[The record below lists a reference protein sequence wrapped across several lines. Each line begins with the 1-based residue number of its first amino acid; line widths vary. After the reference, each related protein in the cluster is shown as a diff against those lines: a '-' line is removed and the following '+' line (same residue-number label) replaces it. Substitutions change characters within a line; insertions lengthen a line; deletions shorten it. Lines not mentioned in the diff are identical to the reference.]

1 MPFNNDYKAELDTT
15 ISEYRESQRKQF
27 SEFEVGERY
36 TQLIENYQ
44 TKEKEI
50 KKLKKEIEDLE
61 EEIEE
66 LEDDKKSERRKYDK
80 KLSDREEAYRILDK
94 SHKELEEQNKS
105 LQEAKEDLEQEKKV
119 KAESINFIN
128 EILNAKNTDSKD
140 YQKVYD
146 KTTEI
151 CNYIENDVVD
161 VCKNILKIDTSA
173 YKSEAHKWRNT
184 ELKTW
189 LKGKKVIAVVG
200 EFSSG
205 KTSLVNKILNP
216 TDDKNIVSLPTSSKE
231 TTAIPTYIEYAPD
244 FYSHFMATNGDLKRI
259 SIDTFQMTKK
269 EILDQVNVL
278 SLIQNFVLGYKNE
291 NIRNISILDTPG
303 FGSNNKKLI
312 EKTVESIREA
322 SAVFWVVDVNTGEIN
337 QSSIKTIKEH
347 LQGIELYVI
356 LNKCDT
362 KSPNDIQILENK
374 VKETID
380 REGIKVAQYIRFST
394 SKKKEFEHC
403 VPNLLKLIGSLNTK
417 RETNFIQDLK
427 NTLAEYVLNLNGLY
441 DQTKRKVLEVE
452 RQKDKIKTEFGENI
466 RMVITSCS
474 GLERLL
480 EQKSDTSILGFKISE
495 GYYKLTKQDK
505 ERYDSEI
512 LKINTIVKKF
522 EDKNKIFGESLQE
535 LGELETT
542 RDILQNDR
550 KRLKEVSDKLNELI
564 DKYKK

>member
-1 MPFNNDYKAELDTT
+1 M
-15 ISEYRESQRKQF
+15 
-27 SEFEVGERY
+27 
-36 TQLIENYQ
+36 IENYES
-44 TKEKEI
+44 KEKEI

-80 KLSDREEAYRILDK
+80 KLSDKEEAYRVLDK

-161 VCKNILKIDTSA
+161 VCKNILNIDTST

-278 SLIQNFVLGYKNE
+278 SLIQNFVLGYKNN

-362 KSPNDIQILENK
+362 KSPNDIQALENK
-374 VKETID
+374 VKETIE
-380 REGIKVAQYIRFST
+380 REGIKVTQYIRFST
-394 SKKKEFEHC
+394 SKRKEFEHC
-403 VPNLLKLIGSLNTK
+403 VPNLLKLINSLNTK
-417 RETNFIQDLK
+417 RETNFIQELK
-427 NTLAEYVLNLNGLY
+427 NTLADNVLHFDKLY
-441 DQTKRKVLEVE
+441 NQKKDEVLTKEKE
-452 RQKDKIKTEFGENI
+452 KDTIKREFDNSI
-466 RMVITSCS
+466 RSSTNACKN
-474 GLERLL
+474 LERFL
-480 EQKSDTSILGFKISE
+480 EQKSETSIFGLKISE

-505 ERYDSEI
+505 ESYDVVVREIIRVIESLKGKSE
-512 LKINTIVKKF
+512 K
-522 EDKNKIFGESLQE
+522 FGECLQA
-535 LGELETT
+535 LGELQTT
-542 RDILQNDR
+542 RDIVKNHR
-550 KRLKEVSDKLNELI
+550 KRLKEVSDKLNESGI
-564 DKYKK
+564 K